1 MSEQNL
7 YEGQDHII
15 RLRVW
20 ALGQMVWGAVLAG
33 VGLAV
38 IAAILLA
45 TWVVGLLL
53 PEQSKQMPSPYG
65 EVQIVRTIEV
75 V

>member
-1 MSEQNL
+1 MSHDNIF
-7 YEGQDHII
+7 EGETPVI

-20 ALGQMVWGAVLAG
+20 ALGQMIWGAFLAG

-38 IAAILLA
+38 IAGILLA

-53 PEQSKQMPSPYG
+53 PEQSKKMPSPYG
-65 EVQIVRTIEV
+65 AVEIVRVIEV

>member
-7 YEGQDHII
+7 YDGEDHII

-20 ALGQMVWGAVLAG
+20 ALGQMVWGAFIAG
-33 VGLAV
+33 AGIAA
-38 IAAILLA
+38 IAAILVVV
-45 TWVVGLLL
+45 WVIGLLL

-65 EVQIVRTIEV
+65 EVQIVHAVEV